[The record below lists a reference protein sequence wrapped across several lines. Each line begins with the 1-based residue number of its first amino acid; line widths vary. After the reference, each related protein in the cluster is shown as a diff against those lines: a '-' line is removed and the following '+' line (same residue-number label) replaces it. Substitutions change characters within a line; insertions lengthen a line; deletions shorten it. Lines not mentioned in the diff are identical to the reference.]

1 MTTVCGGEKRKQC
14 CGIACHTNRKS
25 AYGQIVQLEIR
36 NVSYFLWMDVCE
48 WCNSAVLDGLRKMVT
63 KSDMTLESA
72 RAHLQSFHRLQFNQ
86 VFRQATQDEVKNGV
100 QLSKTFVLTT
110 EGSVL
115 LRTGTAWAW
124 MTLAGV
130 IKHAMQ

>member
-1 MTTVCGGEKRKQC
+1 MTTVCGGKKRKQC
-14 CGIACHTNRKS
+14 CGIACHTKHRS
-25 AYGQIVQLEIR
+25 AYGQIVQLEIQ
-36 NVSYFLWMDVCE
+36 NDSYFLWMDVCE
-48 WCNSAVLDGLRKMVT
+48 WWNSDVLDGLRKMVT
-63 KSDMTLESA
+63 KSDMTKESA

-86 VFRQATQDEVKNGV
+86 VFTQATQEQVKDGV

-124 MTLAGV
+124 ITLAGV